1 MAATKTT
8 VNPVRIN
15 SRTICFYYPRIGYM
29 KTSERTD
36 ALGTKL
42 VFIGVLEDST
52 YKAPFV
58 SLRISYPVIRNSV
71 YKFSS
76 SYVHQFEDKSLLLV
90 VTEHTKIEPRI
101 WRTTE
106 SLCGRERLS
115 QLRGG
120 PLCHVERCYY
130 HGLMATLD

>member
-1 MAATKTT
+1 MFLL
-8 VNPVRIN
+8 P
-15 SRTICFYYPRIGYM
+15 PE
-29 KTSERTD
+29 TSERTD

-52 YKAPFV
+52 YKAPFE

-90 VTEHTKIEPRI
+90 VTEHTKIEPKNMDDYREFMWTRKI
-101 WRTTE
+101 ESIKRPVHYVTLKGVITTA
-106 SLCGRERLS
+106 SW
-115 QLRGG
+115 QLWTDKKVQI
-120 PLCHVERCYY
+120 HS
-130 HGLMATLD
+130 M